1 MTTAD
6 YGDGYGYG
14 NGYGYGDGY
23 GYGNGNGYGNDYND
37 DAPQWFLLGSTI
49 VAVDLNY
56 PQRSKHV

>member
-6 YGDGYGYG
+6 YGYGYG
-14 NGYGYGDGY
+14 NGDVYGDG
-23 GYGNGNGYGNDYND
+23 NGDGV

>member
-6 YGDGYGYG
+6 YGDGYGNG
-14 NGYGYGDGY
+14 NGYGYGD
-23 GYGNGNGYGNDYND
+23 GNDYND
-37 DAPQWFLLGSTI
+37 DAPQWFLLGSII